1 MNQDQLLTLPQV
13 AERLQVSMST
23 LRRRISAGD
32 LPVVVVGHS
41 HRVRPE
47 DLARYIETNVTGA
60 PGKTKASHDE

>member
-23 LRRRISAGD
+23 LRRRIAAGD
-32 LPVVVVGHS
+32 LPVVVIGHS

-47 DLARYIETNVTGA
+47 DLARYIATSVTDA